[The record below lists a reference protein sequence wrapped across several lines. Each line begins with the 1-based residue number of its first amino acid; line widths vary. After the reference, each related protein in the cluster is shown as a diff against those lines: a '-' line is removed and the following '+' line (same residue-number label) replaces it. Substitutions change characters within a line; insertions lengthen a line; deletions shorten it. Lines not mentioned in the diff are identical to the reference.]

1 MTDWLIQSQGYREPG
16 FGANGGWGGSE
27 ASPPAVGVLQLDTFV
42 QRVICEVFQNLEKK
56 TRYKLR
62 RFSTSEER
70 TRIRMMELVPVAPKV
85 GASAVASPARMLK
98 LDTHSSLEADPSES
112 SLPPVSV
119 APMVLPFLCSDDSE
133 SDTKMLERHVSPTP
147 HDAMLTRWRSRVVSR
162 SSSPTTS
169 TPDIPTAPIPPVP
182 YVVVAPSTDI
192 ISPVDAPPEI
202 RRRRAILIRP
212 GQDIPIGRL
221 YRTHP
226 GGSCRSHSVS
236 GHTPPDITIADSSAP
251 SRFVYPPLAR
261 TPWYSEAYRR
271 WRSAPLSTMYPP
283 TTSESSA
290 GDSFSESSARP
301 SRKRCR
307 SPTATVTSSI
317 HSLRALVPYRVDL
330 LLPRKRFRDSISPED
345 SVEEDIDADVLA
357 DIEADA
363 MAIKV
368 AVDRDVEAGVDSC
381 IGIKV
386 DVEVDVKDEV
396 EEEVESNDRGTM
408 EVGVDVVAGI
418 DIPDGMLMPDAV
430 ERLEQVEEETRSL
443 IAGGER
449 SSLLEQVAS
458 LERSNVR
465 LQGTLRMKRARAD
478 RFRRCMSFMDNEL
491 RQIPRFCYYD
501 RMRFKRLETFAIM
514 TITHS
519 GMTPEAIEEL
529 INQRVAKAAYEANHA
544 AKLAVE
550 NQSQNGDDDDDN
562 RNVEGNGNGN
572 GGGNGDGNGGGNGN
586 GNKNGGGNG
595 NRNPNRNDRGVMHV
609 ARVCTYHDFVKCQPL
624 NFRGTEGV
632 VRLKMRFEKM
642 ETIFHISNC
651 LERYQIK
658 YDTCT
663 LLNSALTWWNAHKRT
678 IGAGAAFAMLWRELM
693 KLMTEVYC
701 LRNEIQKMESELW
714 NLSVKNNDLAAYTQ
728 RFQELTMMCTKMV
741 PEEEEDRVE
750 NFIRGLPDNIQ
761 ENVIVAE
768 PIRLQDAVRI
778 ANNVMDQKLKGYAVK
793 SAENKRSNEKKRYVG
808 PLPYCNKS
816 KLHHEGPC
824 TVKCGKCNKVGH
836 MTKDCMNV
844 VATTAT
850 QRVPVV
856 NQRVSTCFKCGR
868 QGHYMNECPKLKNQT
883 RENKAGK

>member
-1 MTDWLIQSQGYREPG
+1 VT
-16 FGANGGWGGSE
+16 E
-27 ASPPAVGVLQLDTFV
+27 APVISISSDLLVERVRSSFS
-42 QRVICEVFQNLEKK
+42 RVILISSVFVE
-56 TRYKLR
+56 
-62 RFSTSEER
+62 
-70 TRIRMMELVPVAPKV
+70 VPVALEV
-85 GASAVASPARMLK
+85 GAAAVSSPARVLE
-98 LDTHSSLEADPSES
+98 LDTHSSSEADPSKS
-112 SLPPVSV
+112 LLPPVSV
-119 APMVLPFLCSDDSE
+119 EPMVLPFMCSEDSE
-133 SDTKMLERHVSPTP
+133 SDTEMPERHVSPTP
-147 HDAMLTRWRSRVVSR
+147 HDVMLTRWRSRVASR

-169 TPDIPTAPIPPVP
+169 TPEIPTAPILPAPF
-182 YVVVAPSTDI
+182 VVVVPSTDI
-192 ISPVDAPPEI
+192 ISPVDAPPRI
-202 RRRRAILIRP
+202 RQRRAIFIRL
-212 GQDIPIGRL
+212 GQDITIGRL

-226 GGSCRSHSVS
+226 SGSCRVLTARKSIRPLPCHRLALSHSVS

-251 SRFVYPPLAR
+251 SRFVYPSLAR

-381 IGIKV
+381 IGMKV

-418 DIPDGMLMPDAV
+418 DIPDGILMPDDV
-430 ERLEQVEEETRSL
+430 ERLEQAEERELEARSL
-443 IAGGER
+443 IAGEER
-449 SSLLEQVAS
+449 ASLLEQVAS

-632 VRLKMRFEKM
+632 VGLKMRFEKM

-678 IGAGAAFAMLWRELM
+678 IGAGAAFAMLWRELI

-778 ANNVMDQKLKGYAVK
+778 ANNVMDQKLKSYAVK
-793 SAENKRSNEKKRYVG
+793 SAENKRRFDN
-808 PLPYCNKS
+808 
-816 KLHHEGPC
+816 H
-824 TVKCGKCNKVGH
+824 
-836 MTKDCMNV
+836 
-844 VATTAT
+844 
-850 QRVPVV
+850 
-856 NQRVSTCFKCGR
+856 
-868 QGHYMNECPKLKNQT
+868 
-883 RENKAGK
+883 